1 MKKISILRWVGLA
14 EATSFLVLLLI
25 AMPLKYYWGMPLAV
39 KVVGWGHGILFMLY
53 IAAVLAAAKAMN
65 WNWFSMLLA
74 LAASLVPL
82 GPLFFDKSIRRRE
95 QELSRQ

>member
-1 MKKISILRWVGLA
+1 
-14 EATSFLVLLLI
+14 
-25 AMPLKYYWGMPLAV
+25 MPLAV